1 MELREAYHLLLR
13 EKRVDRRRVVQLRTV
28 VIEHDHVL

>member
-1 MELREAYHLLLR
+1 MELREAYPLLHR
-13 EKRVDRRRVVQLRTV
+13 EKRIDRRRVVQLRTV

>member
-13 EKRVDRRRVVQLRTV
+13 EKRVDPRRVIQLRTV

>member
-1 MELREAYHLLLR
+1 MELREAYQLLLR
-13 EKRVDRRRVVQLRTV
+13 EKRIDRRRVVQLRTV